1 MFELTQSFIDKYRS
15 LNSPNYKLSKE
26 GKVIEKKINYLYG
39 RRLLL
44 PANKI
49 RLLSILLQHINLDI
63 FTNEELEAVGKL
75 DIQHLLNDSNEII
88 NIDLSLT
95 DYIFY
100 EDVDLKHITKKDLN
114 DKLAIDLLDIDEQY
128 CKQKT
133 SIDNFIVRL
142 S

>member
-39 RRLLL
+39 RRL
-44 PANKI
+44 
-49 RLLSILLQHINLDI
+49 LLQHINLDI